1 MLAAHVVQHNAWVRL
16 VHRAQ
21 SFWGSSGTSRQ
32 SGRSTRYGKLDLEGM
47 ANQPASEVFLAMLE
61 FLCPPGGAIDE
72 AISRQAMLE
81 AIGNLDQVAPTAFAQ
96 LSTEQLREFFLDFI
110 ALSIEGRVIADI
122 GARGITLSADIPTV
136 ERAHEQL
143 HDFIEGCCRVHLSGL
158 LTGLEALSNRDVEQ
172 RSNEI
177 YEAAFSLIAD
187 AGEDAQ

>member
-1 MLAAHVVQHNAWVRL
+1 MVRDF
-16 VHRAQ
+16 Q
-21 SFWGSSGTSRQ
+21 SVGPVEALRQ
-32 SGRSTRYGKLDLEGM
+32 LDLESM

-81 AIGNLDQVAPTAFAQ
+81 AIGNLDRDAPTAFAQ
-96 LSTEQLREFFLDFI
+96 LAPEQLREFFLDFI

-122 GARGITLSADIPTV
+122 GARGITLPADIATI
-136 ERAHEQL
+136 EQAHEQL

-158 LTGLEALSNRDVEQ
+158 LTGLEALNGHDVEQ
-172 RSNEI
+172 RLNEI

-187 AGEDAQ
+187 AGEDAI